1 MAIWKRKKK
10 IKESED
16 TLQKVEIKELPADTV
31 SPEKKETKEI
41 SQEIQV
47 NNVSSENMEKE
58 ETSQKITT
66 DNPSSVTAIE
76 ESPAKEQPEQEEPIS
91 EKMPEFERPEIAQED
106 MNSGVI
112 LLGKKISGFMGKVFW
127 GALSIAILPPLFAFT
142 FGILTIVFM
151 LIFPIL
157 GVILVASI
165 PVVLVT
171 LFIFLIA
178 IPILFPLLVV
188 FVLITGK
195 GKLLIG
201 SEGKWIGIE
210 IFGKSYSLK

>member
-31 SPEKKETKEI
+31 SPEKKEIKEI

-47 NNVSSENMEKE
+47 NNAFSENMEKKE
-58 ETSQKITT
+58 ISQKTT
-66 DNPSSVTAIE
+66 ADNPSTVTAIE

-91 EKMPEFERPEIAQED
+91 EKMPEFERPETAQED

-112 LLGKKISGFMGKVFW
+112 LFGKKISGFMGKVFW
-127 GALSIAILPPLFAFT
+127 GTLSIAILPPLFAFA

-157 GVILVASI
+157 GVALVASI

-188 FVLITGK
+188 FLLITGK